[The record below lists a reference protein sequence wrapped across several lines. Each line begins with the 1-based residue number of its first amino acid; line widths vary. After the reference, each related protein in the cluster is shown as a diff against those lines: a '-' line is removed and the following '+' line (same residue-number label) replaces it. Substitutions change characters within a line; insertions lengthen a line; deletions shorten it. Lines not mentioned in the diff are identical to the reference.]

1 MNIMRAFVCRAR
13 RTRGIRRADGPP
25 RLRKGATKTELKC
38 CFPHSEQ
45 AFLKNRPPFS
55 GAVSI
60 VRSHLGVYASLA
72 LRVIVSPFARKV
84 SSPCVY
90 PVNPVWLEPPVTV
103 SRKAY
108 CVDS

>member
-13 RTRGIRRADGPP
+13 RTRGIRRAGGPP

-45 AFLKNRPPFS
+45 AF

-60 VRSHLGVYASLA
+60 VRSHFGVYASLA

-84 SSPCVY
+84 SSPCMY

-103 SRKAY
+103 SSKAY